1 MGDETLGKHPP
12 PSSPLPFSRVP
23 VLNLRSSHLAATSS
37 LCLFLSSSSCVRLA
51 LTAVNVLSPLH
62 STCLY
67 LLSLPPLHLTC
78 CHCLDCHHYT
88 HSTTAPLNV
97 SSQYP
102 TCFHSTCLHY
112 TTFRHC
118 TRPAIIILTSPPI
131 HSACHHQAYLVIVT
145 PDLLVTAV
153 IHTLISRV
161 SGCLAWR
168 ICPRVF

>member
-37 LCLFLSSSSCVRLA
+37 LSLFLTSSSCVRLA

-62 STCLY
+62 STCHY

-97 SSQYP
+97 SSQYS

-112 TTFRHC
+112 TTSRHC
-118 TRPAIIILTSPPI
+118 TRPAIILTSPPI

-168 ICPRVF
+168 VCPRVF